1 MSEPR
6 RVIVPEDPHARAL
19 ANRRGVIAMVGSFA
33 LFLVN
38 DALVKLAGELLPA
51 GETIFLRGC
60 MSSLLLLGIVLA
72 LGQWPR
78 RQMLRDPSVLL
89 RATLDAVV
97 TMTYLVA
104 LFNMDLANATAI
116 NVSAPLML
124 TAAAALLLGETV
136 GWRRWSAVAVGFVGV
151 LLVIQPATEGF
162 NAWSLLALFATV
174 VAVGRDLLTRR
185 MDPAIPAALLSL
197 AASIAITLAAGGM
210 TIVEGWETP
219 SWRSLGLLLASSLF
233 LSTGYLV
240 SVVALRH
247 GEVSV
252 VSAFRY
258 SAVVWALILEWFL
271 WQTLP
276 NALGWAG
283 MTLLVGSG
291 LYILH
296 RERVR
301 RHR

>member
-6 RVIVPEDPHARAL
+6 RVVVPEDPHARAL
-19 ANRRGVIAMVGSFA
+19 ANRRGVVAMVGSFA

-38 DALVKLAGELLPA
+38 DALVKLAGELLPG

-60 MSSLLLLGIVLA
+60 MSTLLLLGIVLA

-78 RQMLRDPSVLL
+78 RAMLRDPRVCARAVL
-89 RATLDAVV
+89 DSVV
-97 TMTYLVA
+97 TITYLMA
-104 LFNMDLANATAI
+104 LFNMDLANATVI

-124 TAAAALLLGETV
+124 TAAAALFLGETV
-136 GWRRWSAVAVGFVGV
+136 GWRRWTAVAVGFVGV
-151 LLVIQPATEGF
+151 LLVIQPATKGF

-174 VAVGRDLLTRR
+174 VAVLRDLLTRR
-185 MDPAIPAALLSL
+185 IDPAMPAALLSL
-197 AASIAITLAAGGM
+197 AASIAITFAAGGM
-210 TIVEGWETP
+210 TIVDGWETP

-240 SVVALRH
+240 SVVAMRH

-258 SAVVWALILEWFL
+258 SAIPWALILNFL
-271 WQTLP
+271 VWDELP

-283 MTLLVGSG
+283 MALLVGSG
-291 LYILH
+291 VYILH

-301 RHR
+301 RRR